1 MYSML
6 TGPIY
11 KSNHSNHSQL
21 MLKPYIPAE
30 SKKLLVAY
38 VETGSNS

>member
-11 KSNHSNHSQL
+11 KNNHSQL